1 MKLTKKRLALVTAAA
16 TLVTAGIFGGTYA
29 KYHTE
34 TLPTTDNARLAKF
47 YLNSENTLDL
57 FKTEYTNATGNG
69 ADVKN
74 DGSDAKNLIAPN
86 VTTTQNLTFKVATEV
101 KSKLTFS
108 GLTIDTNLPTD
119 LHQYILVSI
128 GGTSYGL
135 DTLVANASTAA
146 YTVAT
151 VPAGQTAT
159 DYQVP
164 LGFTWELD
172 NSDTVDAKETAAAIA
187 QAGNPSAGYY
197 LEVTGQAT
205 LTQID

>member
-1 MKLTKKRLALVTAAA
+1 MKLTKKRLAIVTAAA

-57 FKTEYTNATGNG
+57 FKTEYTNATGIG

-86 VTTTQNLTFKVATEV
+86 VETAQNLTFKVATEV
-101 KSKLTFS
+101 KSQLDFS

-197 LEVTGQAT
+197 LEVTGQAS

>member
-1 MKLTKKRLALVTAAA
+1 MKLTKKRLAIVTAAA

-57 FKTEYTNATGNG
+57 FKTEYTNATGIG

-86 VTTTQNLTFKVATEV
+86 VETAQNLTFKVATEV
-101 KSKLTFS
+101 KSKLAFS

-197 LEVTGQAT
+197 LEVTGQAS

>member
-1 MKLTKKRLALVTAAA
+1 MKLTKKRLAIVTAAA
-16 TLVTAGIFGGTYA
+16 ALVTAGIFGGTYA

-34 TLPTTDNARLAKF
+34 TLPTTNSARLAKF

-57 FKTEYTNATGNG
+57 FKTEYTNTDGSG

-74 DGSDAKNLIAPN
+74 NSSDGKKLIAPN
-86 VTTTQNLTFKVATEV
+86 VATTQDLTFKVATEV
-101 KSKLTFS
+101 KSELTFQ
-108 GLTIDTNLPTD
+108 GLTIETNLPTD
-119 LHQYILVSI
+119 LQPYILVSI
-128 GGTSYGL
+128 GGTSY
-135 DTLVANASTAA
+135 TLAELEASATPVT

-164 LGFTWELD
+164 LGFTWNLE
-172 NSDTVDAKETAAAIA
+172 NSADAKETAAAIEQA
-187 QAGNPSAGYY
+187 QGDEDYH
-197 LEVTGQAT
+197 LIVTGQAT

>member
-1 MKLTKKRLALVTAAA
+1 MKLTKKRLAIVTAAA
-16 TLVTAGIFGGTYA
+16 ALVTAGIFGGTYA

-57 FKTEYTNATGNG
+57 FKTEYTNATGIG

-86 VTTTQNLTFKVATEV
+86 VETAQNLTFKVATEV

-197 LEVTGQAT
+197 LEVTGQAS

>member
-1 MKLTKKRLALVTAAA
+1 MKLTKKRLAIVTAAA
-16 TLVTAGIFGGTYA
+16 ALVTAGIFGGTYA

-57 FKTEYTNATGNG
+57 FKTEYTNATGIG

-86 VTTTQNLTFKVATEV
+86 VETAQNLTFKVATEV
-101 KSKLTFS
+101 KSQLDFS
-108 GLTIDTNLPTD
+108 GLTIDTNLPKE
-119 LHQYILVSI
+119 LQQFILVQVC
-128 GGTSYGL
+128 GAYHGL
-135 DTLVANASTAA
+135 DALVADPSVAA
-146 YTVAT
+146 YNVVT

>member
-1 MKLTKKRLALVTAAA
+1 MKLTKKRLAIVTAAA

-101 KSKLTFS
+101 KSELTFQ
-108 GLTIDTNLPTD
+108 GLTIETNLPTD
-119 LHQYILVSI
+119 LQPYISVSI
-128 GGTSYGL
+128 NGTRY
-135 DTLVANASTAA
+135 TLADLKASVTPVT

>member
-197 LEVTGQAT
+197 LEVTGQAS

>member
-1 MKLTKKRLALVTAAA
+1 MKLTKKRLAIVTAAA

-57 FKTEYTNATGNG
+57 FKTEYTNATGIG

-101 KSKLTFS
+101 KSQLDFS
-108 GLTIDTNLPTD
+108 GLTIDTNLPKE
-119 LHQYILVSI
+119 LQQFILVQVC
-128 GGTSYGL
+128 GAYHGL
-135 DTLVANASTAA
+135 DALVADPSVAA
-146 YTVAT
+146 YNVVT
-151 VPAGQTAT
+151 VPAGDPSTE
-159 DYQVP
+159 YHVP
-164 LGFTWELD
+164 LSFTWNLD
-172 NSDTVDAKETAAAIA
+172 NGADAAETAAAIA

>member
-1 MKLTKKRLALVTAAA
+1 MKLTKKRLAIVTAAA

-57 FKTEYTNATGNG
+57 FKTEYTNATGIG

-86 VTTTQNLTFKVATEV
+86 VETAQNLTFKVATEV
-101 KSKLTFS
+101 KSQLDFS
-108 GLTIDTNLPTD
+108 GLTIDTNLPKE
-119 LHQYILVSI
+119 LQQFILVQVC
-128 GGTSYGL
+128 GAYHGL
-135 DTLVANASTAA
+135 DALVADPSVAA
-146 YTVAT
+146 YNVVT

-164 LGFTWELD
+164 LSFTWNLD
-172 NSDTVDAKETAAAIA
+172 NGADAAETAAAIA
-187 QAGNPSAGYY
+187 QAGNSSAGYY
-197 LEVTGQAT
+197 LKVTGQAT